1 MIDETVLVFPVGG
14 LRRGGNDFGERGGHG
29 HAELEAK
36 RGGKDRIDVL
46 RAEDDAADF
55 REMRGDGCFEPSAV
69 QRGCDD
75 EVRLERLHLGEQRG
89 EFGAAS
95 GGFLFKRI
103 EAGDVPAQRR
113 REKRRERF
121 VAGTHDERVARVGPG
136 RLELGE
142 GRGKN
147 DEVADG
153 VGTQINDALG
163 RYRHGK
169 GLRQRKGG
177 LSCEPVFRPS

>member
-1 MIDETVLVFPVGG
+1 MLVFPVRG
-14 LRRGGNDFGERGGHG
+14 LRRGGNDLGERSGHG
-29 HAELEAK
+29 HAEFEAE

-55 REMRGDGCFEPSAV
+55 RETRGDGGFEPSAV

-75 EVRLERLHLGEQRG
+75 EVGLERLNLGEQRG

-95 GGFLFKRI
+95 GRFLFKWI

-121 VAGTHDERVARVGPG
+121 VAGAHDERVARVGPRG
-136 RLELGE
+136 LELGE

-153 VGTQINDALG
+153 IGTQINDALG

-169 GLRQRKGG
+169 GQRQRKRGP
-177 LSCEPVFRPS
+177 SCEPVFRPS